1 MNSPEILPG
10 VTQQQFAKQPA
21 YIREAIEGLIRE
33 RDKANDN
40 LAAYM
45 DSQTESNIW
54 FTDRDGNK
62 VYISADASERL
73 TVRSK
78 CGTVYLGITN
88 YDDDKIKLSWSGGRD
103 EYGMGDVCFI
113 PTAYQQA
120 RLVHPSN
127 AHAR

>member
-1 MNSPEILPG
+1 MTPEQFSKLPLY
-10 VTQQQFAKQPA
+10 VREH
-21 YIREAIEGLIRE
+21 IRNLERQ
-33 RDKANDN
+33 RDKAQSE
-40 LAAYM
+40 LTAYL
-45 DSQTESNIW
+45 DDQTESNIW

-62 VYISADASERL
+62 VYISSEASERL

-78 CGTVYLGITN
+78 CGKVYLGITN

-113 PTAYQQA
+113 PTSYQQA